1 MQKQFRAPKDADV
14 NELLLQVGCNGQ
26 PQDLRDNNFDD
37 SQGRFISC
45 TAYPN
50 LVALCYHE
58 SKNHAAIVEVHNG
71 FTSLFGAPDQ
81 VHRRER
87 AEAQPGY
94 WAYACTH
101 CGRLGGDKA
110 LFEYW

>member
-26 PQDLRDNNFDD
+26 PQDLRDNNFDN

-58 SKNHAAIVEVHNG
+58 
-71 FTSLFGAPDQ
+71 
-81 VHRRER
+81 
-87 AEAQPGY
+87 
-94 WAYACTH
+94 
-101 CGRLGGDKA
+101 
-110 LFEYW
+110 